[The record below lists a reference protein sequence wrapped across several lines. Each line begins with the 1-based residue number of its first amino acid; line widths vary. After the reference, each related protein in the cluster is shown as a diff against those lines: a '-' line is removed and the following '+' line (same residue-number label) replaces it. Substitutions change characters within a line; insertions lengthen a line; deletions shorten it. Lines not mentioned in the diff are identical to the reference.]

1 MSFESGSLGDGF
13 AAELVDR
20 SLVIQLQF
28 PGDGFPPN
36 YSITGKFNFD
46 SLITWTYIATGI
58 YKATFDAPVIPTRSK
73 VLLEVF
79 NAYED
84 EIYLPVLVWTSATEL
99 TLYIFNS
106 TGTLVDASISSS
118 NKMHMVVKVFK

>member
-13 AAELVDR
+13 AAELIDR
-20 SLVIQLQF
+20 SLAIQLQF
-28 PGDGFPPN
+28 SEAGFPPN

-46 SLITWTYIATGI
+46 SLITWTNIGTGT
-58 YKATFDAPVIPTRSK
+58 YKATLDASVIPTRSK

-79 NAYED
+79 NAYGD

-99 TLYIFNS
+99 TLYIFDS
-106 TGTLVDASISSS
+106 TGTLVDASLSSS
-118 NKMHMVVKVFK
+118 RKMHMVVKVFK